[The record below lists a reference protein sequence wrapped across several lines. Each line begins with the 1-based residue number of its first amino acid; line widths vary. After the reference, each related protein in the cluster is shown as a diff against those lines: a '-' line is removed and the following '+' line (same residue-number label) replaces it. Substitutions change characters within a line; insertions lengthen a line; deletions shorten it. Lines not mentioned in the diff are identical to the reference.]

1 MVSLNDI
8 QIAAVTALR
17 NYKAGPESQKT
28 TNLRTVAEAFFDARE
43 HFFTPEGT
51 PDWKGRTHAY
61 RVWVRETMRTADIQK
76 GELTTVQAAIRYHV
90 GNVVRER
97 MDDGALMDLGLSKSS
112 PRERSVEK
120 RGRNSEILAIFGAG
134 GAEIATPEEVL
145 LTVRS
150 IGVALARI
158 SQAELA
164 GMGAR
169 RREEIRESLETV
181 QERVNELVAVA
192 SSRRK

>member
-1 MVSLNDI
+1 MASLNDI
-8 QIAAVTALR
+8 QITAVTALR
-17 NYKAGPESQKT
+17 NYKAGPETERT

-76 GELTTVQAAIRYHV
+76 DDLTTVQAAIRYHV

-97 MDDGALMDLGLSKSS
+97 MDDGALKDLGLNRSS

-120 RGRNSEILAIFGAG
+120 RGRNSEILNIFGSG
-134 GAEIATPEEVL
+134 GAEIGSPEEVL
-145 LTVRS
+145 LALRS
-150 IGVALARI
+150 IHVALTRI
-158 SQAELA
+158 SLDELA
-164 GMGAR
+164 GMDRSR
-169 RREEIRESLETV
+169 RNEVGDALESI
-181 QERVNELVAVA
+181 QERVD
-192 SSRRK
+192 RKSVV

>member
-17 NYKAGPESQKT
+17 NYNAGPEHEKT

-61 RVWVRETMRTADIQK
+61 RVWVRETMRNANIQK
-76 GELTTVQAAIRYHV
+76 DGLATVQAAIRYHV
-90 GNVVRER
+90 GNVARER
-97 MDDGALMDLGLSKSS
+97 MDAGALADLGLNAAS
-112 PRERSVEK
+112 PRERSIEK
-120 RGRNSEILAIFGAG
+120 RGRNSEILNIFGGG
-134 GAEIATPEEVL
+134 GAEIVTPEEVL
-145 LTVRS
+145 LTIRS
-150 IGVALARI
+150 VGVALARI
-158 SQAELA
+158 SLDELA
-164 GMGAR
+164 GANAAR
-169 RREEIRESLETV
+169 RKEIREGLATV
-181 QERVNELVAVA
+181 QDRVNTLLAVT

>member
-8 QIAAVTALR
+8 QISAVTALR
-17 NYKAGPESQKT
+17 NYKAGPETERT
-28 TNLRTVAEAFFDARE
+28 TNLRKVAEAFFDARE

-61 RVWVRETMRTADIQK
+61 RVWVRETMRIADIQK
-76 GELTTVQAAIRYHV
+76 DELTTVQAAIRYHV

-97 MDDGALMDLGLSKSS
+97 MDDGDLKDLGLNTSS

-120 RGRNSEILAIFGAG
+120 RGRNSEILSIFGGG
-134 GAEIATPEEVL
+134 GAEIATPDEVV

-158 SQAELA
+158 SLDELA
-164 GMGAR
+164 GFNGN
-169 RREEIRESLETV
+169 RREEIREGLEQV
-181 QERVNELVAVA
+181 QDRVNTLLAVA
-192 SSRRK
+192 DNRRE